1 MKTLSLISGTNNLR
15 VGNKVVEFS
24 TFQAKNKAVRKLEKE
39 GYFFKRDITQ
49 TDEFAGLCQANQLGL
64 KTFEC
69 TILG

>member
-15 VGNKVVEFS
+15 VGNRVVEFT

-39 GYFFKRDITQ
+39 GYSFKRDIAQ
-49 TDEFAGLCQANQLGL
+49 TDEFAGLCQANQLGF